1 MSTDHPSHPNRRRSL
16 GALGAL
22 GAAGSFGLAGSL
34 LGASLPARAADA
46 TATGEPLKVLRYAF
60 RVAETGFDPTKVSD
74 LYSRIIIAH
83 ILEGLYTYDY
93 LARPVKIIPLTAAAL
108 PEITDDFK
116 VFTIKVQP
124 GIFFTDDPAFKGQKR
139 ELTAADY
146 VYAIKRFADPANKSP
161 AWSDLEELNFVG
173 LNALRQQALDKRTPF
188 DYDRAVPGLRAVDRY
203 TLRLEVVNTRPRLIE
218 SLAGGDVLGGV
229 AREVVE
235 FYGDKIA
242 AHPVGTGPFV
252 LASWRRSSL
261 ITLDAKP
268 DYRLT
273 YQAEPAADDAAGQAL
288 LAKYKGRKLPMID
301 RVEVS
306 IIEENQ
312 PRWLSFLNGQNNFL
326 ERLPEDFATLVI
338 PGGKLAPN
346 LAKQGIQAFRALNA
360 DITLTTYNM
369 EDPVVGGYTPD
380 KVALRRAINLALDI
394 PREINLV
401 RRGQG
406 IPAQSIVVPG
416 TTGYDPAFK
425 SEMGDYDPSRARAL
439 LDLYGYVDKNGDG
452 WREQPDGSPLKLVK
466 LTQPDQ
472 QSRAL
477 DDLWRRDM
485 TAIGIQIEFRP
496 AKWPENLKATQ
507 AGNFQMWGVASS
519 ASQLD
524 GQGALARLYGPAAG
538 SANLARF
545 KNAQFDAIY
554 TQMQGMPDGPE
565 RDAMFLE
572 AKRISIA
579 MAPYKDH
586 LHRFVTDMAHAPLKG
601 YRRPL
606 FSQDWWQFV
615 DIEPGAKPGA

>member
-1 MSTDHPSHPNRRRSL
+1 L

-22 GAAGSFGLAGSL
+22 GALGLPWM
-34 LGASLPARAADA
+34 GAAPAAQAAEPA
-46 TATGEPLKVLRYAF
+46 APGEPQKVLRYAF
-60 RVAETGFDPTKVSD
+60 RVAETGFDPAKVTD

-83 ILEGLYTYDY
+83 MLEGLYTYDY
-93 LARPVKIIPLTAAAL
+93 LARPVKIIPLTAAGM
-108 PEITDDFK
+108 PEVSDDFK

-124 GIFFTDDPAFKGQKR
+124 GIYFTDDPAFKGQKR

-146 VYAIKRFADPANKSP
+146 LYAIKRFADPANKSS

-173 LNALRQQALDKRTPF
+173 LNALRQQTLDQRKPF
-188 DYDRAVPGLRAVDRY
+188 DYDRPVPGLQALDRY

-218 SLAGGDVLGGV
+218 NLAGGDTLGGV

-235 FYGDKIA
+235 FYGDKFT
-242 AHPVGTGPFV
+242 AHPVGTGPFA
-252 LASWRRSSL
+252 LANWRRSSL

-268 DYRLT
+268 DYRGT
-273 YQAEPAADDAAGQAL
+273 YQGEPAADDVEGQAL

-312 PRWLSFLNGQNNFL
+312 PRWLSFLNGQHNFL
-326 ERLPEDFATLVI
+326 ERLPEDFASMAI

-346 LAKQGIQAFRALNA
+346 LAKQGIRAFRALNA
-360 DITLTTYNM
+360 DILLTTYNM
-369 EDPVVGGYTPD
+369 EDPVIGGYTPE
-380 KVALRRAINLALDI
+380 KVALRRAINLGLDI

-401 RRGQG
+401 RRGQA

-416 TTGYDPAFK
+416 TTGYDPKFK
-425 SEMGDYDPSRARAL
+425 SEMGDYDPARARAL

-472 QSRAL
+472 QSRQL

-485 TAIGIQIEFRP
+485 TALGIQIEFAP
-496 AKWPENLKATQ
+496 AKWPENLKACQ
-507 AGNFQMWGVASS
+507 AGNFQLWGVGSS
-519 ASQLD
+519 AAQLD
-524 GQGALARLYGPAAG
+524 GQGALGRLYGPAAG
-538 SANLARF
+538 SGNLARF
-545 KNAQFDAIY
+545 KNERFDEIY
-554 TQMQGMPDGPE
+554 RKMQALPDGPE
-565 RDAMFLE
+565 RDALFLE
-572 AKRISIA
+572 SKLISIA
-579 MAPYKDH
+579 LAPYKDH
-586 LHRFVTDMAHAPLKG
+586 AHRFVTDMAHAPVKG

-606 FSQDWWQFV
+606 FSQDWWQYV
-615 DIEPGAKPGA
+615 AIEPGANKGG